1 MSVRNPN
8 AATWRRPL
16 LAVGVS
22 VLGLL
27 LGGVLSI
34 AAGFAIRALLGGLPI
49 LTIVVLSLVLTQG
62 IAFGGV
68 ALLYLRYRGL
78 DTGFVP
84 VRTPSVSDL
93 GWIVGG
99 YVLTF
104 AAVGVGVAIVIS
116 LGLQPASNQIG
127 EIGAQDPTVL
137 LALVPLSFLLIGPGE
152 ELLFR
157 GVVQGTFRE
166 VLRPVPAIVLASAV
180 FAAVHFV
187 ALTGTAQGRLVTIA
201 VLFLPSLVFGTAYE
215 RTNNL
220 VVPAVIH
227 GAYNA
232 TLFSMAYFAFQMGSP
247 PPGVIASRFG
257 AVVDQ
262 LLVGFA

>member
-1 MSVRNPN
+1 MSVRNVDT
-8 AATWRRPL
+8 AAWRRPL
-16 LAVGVS
+16 LAVGVCL
-22 VLGLL
+22 LGLL
-27 LGGVLSI
+27 VGGGLSI
-34 AAGFAIRALLGGLPI
+34 AAGFALRALVGGLPI
-49 LTIVVLSLVLTQG
+49 LLLVVLSLVLTQG

-78 DTGFVP
+78 GAEFVP
-84 VRTPSVSDL
+84 VRTPSVSEL

-99 YVLTF
+99 YVLAF
-104 AAVGVGVAIVIS
+104 AAVGVGVAIVITA
-116 LGLQPASNQIG
+116 GLEPASNQIG
-127 EIGAQDPTVL
+127 EIGARDPTVL
-137 LALVPLSFLLIGPGE
+137 LALIPLSFLLIGPGE

-166 VLRPVPAIVLASAV
+166 ILRPVPAIVLASAV

-187 ALTGTAQGRLVTIA
+187 ALTGSAQGRLVTIA

-215 RTNNL
+215 RTDNI

-232 TLFSMAYFAFQMGSP
+232 TLFAMAYLAFQMGSP
-247 PPGVIASRFG
+247 PTG
-257 AVVDQ
+257 AV
-262 LLVGFA
+262 LGTIPTLGTLFG